1 MATNTQQAT
10 EVAYGRQRFRV
21 VMVTLGGELIETTG
35 TMTGGGRSKISG
47 KIGQQ
52 SAIVDKISPREFERM
67 ERSINMEEINYEITA
82 IVENLTKTKPNM
94 AAIAEYKKKEEVKHI
109 PSN

>member
-21 VMVTLGGELIETTG
+21 VTLSGELIETTG

-47 KIGQQ
+47 KMGQQ
-52 SAIVDKISPREFERM
+52 SAVVDKISPREFEKM
-67 ERSINMEEINYEITA
+67 ERSI
-82 IVENLTKTKPNM
+82 
-94 AAIAEYKKKEEVKHI
+94 
-109 PSN
+109 

>member
-1 MATNTQQAT
+1 M
-10 EVAYGRQRFRV
+10 
-21 VMVTLGGELIETTG
+21 
-35 TMTGGGRSKISG
+35 
-47 KIGQQ
+47 
-52 SAIVDKISPREFERM
+52 DKISPREFERM

-109 PSN
+109 PNN